1 MSPSVNHSGANQSDL
16 NHSGLNPGM
25 KMGAALLAL
34 AVFAGPSISYFK
46 YQRPVQV
53 QPAGQQFVGADE
65 QIWKNA
71 RPDLGDLRIY
81 SGQQE
86 VPYALI
92 VERGSRE
99 NDHKDVRVL
108 QQSMVDGKTQ
118 FVIDM
123 TGVAEYDH
131 IDLKL
136 AAKNYVAH
144 ARVEG
149 QEDLHGAQWA
159 LLAEQILYDL
169 SKENL
174 GGNSMLRLPLS
185 TYKYLRVTVDGPVK
199 PADIVGASSEFRQEQ
214 KAVWR
219 DVGGAPTVTE
229 MTMSAARN
237 DPSRRNGKA
246 TVVGFA
252 VPENVPV
259 DRVTFDID
267 PAQPNFR
274 RSVQVTGDKDLFIGS
289 GEIDRVH
296 MVRSGQKI
304 DSDQHDVSF
313 SAVGHKTIKVIIDNG
328 DDPPLKLRS
337 ARLQQLERR
346 LYFEAPA
353 SAPLTLYYGAERLE
367 PPVYDYAKL
376 FLMAKD
382 AAPAQLGGEE
392 ANKAYTDERPWTER
406 HPAVLWIAIVA
417 AVLIL
422 GVIALRSMKTATAA

>member
-1 MSPSVNHSGANQSDL
+1 MNRAGV
-16 NHSGLNPGM
+16 NPGM

-34 AVFAGPSISYFK
+34 ANFAGPSIASFK
-46 YQRPVQV
+46 YHRPVLS
-53 QPAGQQFVGADE
+53 PPSGQSFVAVDE

-71 RPDLGDLRIY
+71 RPDLGDLRLY
-81 SGQQE
+81 GGQQE
-86 VPYALI
+86 VAYALV

-99 NDHKDVRVL
+99 NDNKDVRVL
-108 QQSMVDGKTQ
+108 QQSVVDGKTQ
-118 FVIDM
+118 FMIDM

-136 AAKNYVAH
+136 AAKNFVAH

-149 QEDLHGAQWA
+149 QENLHGAPWA
-159 LLAEQILYDL
+159 LLGESILYDL

-174 GGNSMLRLPLS
+174 GKNSMLRLPLS
-185 TYKYLRVTVDGPVK
+185 TYKYVRVTIDGPVK
-199 PADIVGASSEFRQEQ
+199 PEDIVGATSEFRQEQ

-219 DVGGAPTVTE
+219 DVGGAPTVAE
-229 MTMSAARN
+229 MPMSAARN
-237 DPSRRNGKA
+237 DPSRHNGKA
-246 TVVGFA
+246 TLLTFA

-259 DRVTFDID
+259 DRVTLDID

-274 RSVQVTGDKDLFIGS
+274 RSVHVAGEKDAYLGS
-289 GEIDRVH
+289 GQIDRVH
-296 MVRSGQKI
+296 MVRSGQNI
-304 DSDQHDVSF
+304 DSDDHDVSF
-313 SAVGHKTIKVIIDNG
+313 SAVGYKAIKVIIDNG

-337 ARLQQLERR
+337 ARLQQVEHR

-353 SAPLTLYYGAERLE
+353 SVPLTLYYGAEKLE

-376 FLMAKD
+376 FLLAKD

-392 ANKAYTDERPWTER
+392 ANQAYTDGRPWTER

-422 GVIALRSMKTATAA
+422 GAIALRSMKTAAAA

>member
-1 MSPSVNHSGANQSDL
+1 VNHSGVD
-16 NHSGLNPGM
+16 HSGV
-25 KMGAALLAL
+25 KMAAVLLATIFL
-34 AVFAGPSISYFK
+34 AGPSIPYFK
-46 YQRPVQV
+46 FQRPVQV
-53 QPAGQQFVGADE
+53 QPGGQRFLAVDE

-71 RPDLGDLRIY
+71 RPDLGDLRLY

-86 VPYALI
+86 VPYALML
-92 VERGSRE
+92 ERGSRE
-99 NDHKDVRVL
+99 NDNKDVRVL
-108 QQSMVDGKTQ
+108 QQSVVGGKTQ

-123 TGVAEYDH
+123 AGVAEYDH

-136 AAKNYVAH
+136 AAKNFVAH

-149 QEDLHGAQWA
+149 QEDLHGTQWA
-159 LLAEQILYDL
+159 LLAESILYDL

-185 TYKYLRVTVDGPVK
+185 TYKYLRVTIDGPVK
-199 PADIVGASSEFRQEQ
+199 PADILGATSEFRQEQ

-219 DVGGAPTVTE
+219 DEGGAPTVTE
-229 MTMSAARN
+229 VPMSAARN

-246 TVVGFA
+246 TVLTFA
-252 VPENVPV
+252 VPENVPI
-259 DRVTFDID
+259 DRVTLDID

-274 RSVQVTGDKDLFIGS
+274 RSVQVTGEKDVYIGS

-313 SAVGHKTIKVIIDNG
+313 STVGHKTIKVIIDNG

-337 ARLQQLERR
+337 ARLQQLEHR

-353 SAPLTLYYGAERLE
+353 SAPLTLYYGDEKLE

-376 FLMAKD
+376 FLLAKD

-392 ANKAYTDERPWTER
+392 RNTAYTGRPDERPWTER

-417 AVLIL
+417 AILIL
-422 GVIALRSMKTATAA
+422 GAIALRSMKTAAAA

>member
-1 MSPSVNHSGANQSDL
+1 MNPGMNHSGV
-16 NHSGLNPGM
+16 NPGM
-25 KMGAALLAL
+25 KMGVALLAL
-34 AVFAGPSISYFK
+34 AIFAGPAIPYFK
-46 YQRPVQV
+46 HQRPVQV
-53 QPAGQQFVGADE
+53 QPGRQHFLAVDE

-71 RPDLGDLRIY
+71 RPDLGDLRLY

-86 VPYALI
+86 VPYAMV

-99 NDHKDVRVL
+99 SDNKNVRVL
-108 QQSMVDGKTQ
+108 QQSVVGGKTQ

-123 TGVAEYDH
+123 EGVAEYDH
-131 IDLKL
+131 IELKL
-136 AAKNYVAH
+136 AAKNFVAH

-159 LLAEQILYDL
+159 LLADSILYDL
-169 SKENL
+169 AKENL

-185 TYKYLRVTVDGPVK
+185 TYKYLRVTIDGPVK
-199 PADIVGASSEFRQEQ
+199 PEDVLGATSEFRQEQ

-219 DVGGAPTVTE
+219 DVGGAPVISE
-229 MTMSAARN
+229 IPARAARN
-237 DPSRRNGKA
+237 DSSRVQRKG
-246 TVVGFA
+246 TLLTFA

-259 DRVTFDID
+259 DRLTFDID

-274 RSVQVTGDKDLFIGS
+274 REVQVTDEKDVFLGL

-313 SAVGHKTIKVIIDNG
+313 SAVGHKTIKVVIDNG

-346 LYFEAPA
+346 IYFEAPA
-353 SAPLTLYYGAERLE
+353 STPLTLYYGDEKLA

-376 FLMAKD
+376 FLLAKD

-392 ANKAYTDERPWTER
+392 ANAAYTGRPDERPWTER

-422 GVIALRSMKTATAA
+422 GAIALRSMKTAAAA

>member
-1 MSPSVNHSGANQSDL
+1 MNHSGMSR
-16 NHSGLNPGM
+16 SGVNPGM
-25 KMGAALLAL
+25 KMAAALLA
-34 AVFAGPSISYFK
+34 AVIFAGPSIPYFK
-46 YQRPVQV
+46 YQRPVQA
-53 QPAGQQFVGADE
+53 QPGGQRYVAVDE

-71 RPDLGDLRIY
+71 RTDLGDLRLY
-81 SGQQE
+81 GSQQE

-92 VERGSRE
+92 VQRGSRE
-99 NDHKDVRVL
+99 NDNKDVRVL
-108 QQSMVDGKTQ
+108 QQSVVGGKTQ

-136 AAKNYVAH
+136 AAKNFVAH

-149 QEDLHGAQWA
+149 QEDLHGTQWA
-159 LLAEQILYDL
+159 LLGESILYDL

-185 TYKYLRVTVDGPVK
+185 TYKYLRVTIDGPVK
-199 PADIVGASSEFRQEQ
+199 PADVIGATSEFRQEQ

-229 MTMSAARN
+229 MQMSAARN

-246 TVVGFA
+246 TVLTFA

-259 DRVTFDID
+259 DRLTLDID

-274 RSVQVTGDKDLFIGS
+274 RTLQVTGEKDVYIGS

-313 SAVGHKTIKVIIDNG
+313 STVGHKTIRVIIDNG

-337 ARLQQLERR
+337 ARLQQLEHR

-353 SAPLTLYYGAERLE
+353 SALLTLYYGDEKLE

-376 FLMAKD
+376 FLLAKD

-392 ANKAYTDERPWTER
+392 RNVAYTGRPDERPWTER

-422 GVIALRSMKTATAA
+422 GAIALRSMKTAAAA